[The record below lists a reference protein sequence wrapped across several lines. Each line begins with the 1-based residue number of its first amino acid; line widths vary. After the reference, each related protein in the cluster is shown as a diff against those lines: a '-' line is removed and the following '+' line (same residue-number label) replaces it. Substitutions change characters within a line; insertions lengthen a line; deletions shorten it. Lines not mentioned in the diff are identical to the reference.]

1 MAMPYQILVG
11 SITTSLSSTRT
22 DGGGGIAAAANA
34 GLYAGLL
41 Y

>member
-1 MAMPYQILVG
+1 MAMSYQILVG
-11 SITTSLSSTRT
+11 GITTSLSCT
-22 DGGGGIAAAANA
+22 DGGGIAAAANA